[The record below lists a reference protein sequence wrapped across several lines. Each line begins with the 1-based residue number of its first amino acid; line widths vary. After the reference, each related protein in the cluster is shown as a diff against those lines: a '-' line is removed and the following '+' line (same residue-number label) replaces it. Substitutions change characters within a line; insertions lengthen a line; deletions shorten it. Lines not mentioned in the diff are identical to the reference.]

1 MTKTPTI
8 CLNMIVRNES
18 HVIRELFDSIAPFIT
33 TWVIVDTGS
42 DDGTQDLIREYFAD
56 RGIPGL
62 LHERPWRNF
71 GANRTEA
78 VQLAQGHADYIL
90 TMDADDVLFGT
101 PDLSNMTADSY
112 KVPIKYGDLV
122 YQRRHLFRDGLPW
135 RWVGVVH
142 EYVTCD
148 TPCTEE
154 LLPGDFWIQART
166 VGARSQDPD
175 KYLRDAELLLAEVHR
190 NPDDDRSVFY
200 LAQSYRDYGDLRS
213 ARQWYARRA
222 EMGGWPEEV
231 FCSLLRVAECTAALG
246 EPWPLVQDAY
256 LKAWA
261 YRPVRAEPLCAIAT
275 HYRSNREWQL
285 GYFFAKEAAQIP
297 LPTDILFVR
306 GRVYSVTAIDELA
319 ICASWLGKHE
329 ESFRACQ
336 RLLAS
341 DDLNDVTRSRVVL
354 NRNFAVPTMLEISR
368 TYPKTLA
375 HSLTQGS
382 PDSEVTV
389 TFIAGRDRSQVEL
402 TLNSFLNCC
411 SDIDRIGRFLLI
423 DTGLDTADRRWLA
436 EHYPFLEI
444 SPDRSI
450 EPTQIHNAI
459 EGRFWLHLDQG
470 WQFFAP
476 EPLVGRLT
484 AILDT
489 EPALYQVGLNLDD
502 ATKLDNQSALQS
514 IVRSY
519 PDTGRYT
526 LTTTPATG
534 PAMYDMKRINDYNRT
549 TATLAEIIAVK
560 QDP

>member
-1 MTKTPTI
+1 MAKAPTV

-42 DDGTQDLIREYFAD
+42 DDGTQELIRSYFAE
-56 RGIPGL
+56 RGIPGV
-62 LHERPWRNF
+62 LHERPWCNF

-78 VQLAQGHADYIL
+78 FQLAQGHADYIW
-90 TMDADDVLFGT
+90 TADADDVVVGT
-101 PDLSNMTADSY
+101 PDLRNLTADSY
-112 KVPIKYGDLV
+112 KVPIKYGGML
-122 YQRRHLFRDGLPW
+122 YHRRHVFRARLPW

-148 TPCTEE
+148 SPVVEAR
-154 LLPGDFWIQART
+154 LPGGFWIQART
-166 VGARSQDPD
+166 AGARSRDPE
-175 KYLRDAELLLAEVHR
+175 KYLRDAELLLAEVQR
-190 NPDDDRSVFY
+190 NPADARSVFY

-213 ARQWYARRA
+213 ARQWYAKRA

-231 FCSLLRVAECTAALG
+231 FWSLLRIAECMARLD

-285 GYFFAKEAAQIP
+285 GYLFAKAASEIP
-297 LPTDILFVR
+297 LPDDILFVR
-306 GRVYSVTAIDELA
+306 ERVYDVTVVDELA

-329 ESFRACQ
+329 ESFSACQ
-336 RLLAS
+336 RLLAR
-341 DDLNDVTRSRVVL
+341 DDLDDRTRNRVVS
-354 NRNFAVPTMLEISR
+354 NRSFAVPAMLDR
-368 TYPKTLA
+368 AKAYPKTLA
-375 HSLTQGS
+375 HSLIPGS
-382 PDSEVTV
+382 AESEVTATV
-389 TFIAGRDRSQVEL
+389 LAGDDRIETEL

-411 SDIDRIGRFLLI
+411 TDIDRVGRFLLV
-423 DTGLDTADRRWLA
+423 DTGLSMADRTWLA
-436 EHYPFLEI
+436 ERYPFLEI
-444 SPDRSI
+444 TPGRVVD
-450 EPTQIHNAI
+450 PAAIHTAI
-459 EGRFWLHLDQG
+459 GSRFWLDLGQG

-489 EPALYQVGLNLDD
+489 ESALYQVGLNLGD
-502 ATKLDNQSALQS
+502 ASTPDSKSAPQS
-514 IVRSY
+514 IVRSQ

-526 LTTTPATG
+526 LTDNPATG
-534 PAMYDMKRINDYNRT
+534 PAMYDTNRIADPNRT
-549 TATLAEIIAVK
+549 TATLAEIIAAK
-560 QDP
+560 QQR